1 MLIDTTSDQDHI
13 SRSATDEVS
22 DGKRSDS
29 HMFLRKEVRASCR
42 RGPEHKLYHAPRALA
57 DLPANEIMAFP
68 SPSQTTVTDLGRRI
82 QIEDVPYD
90 APVFNSILSLD
101 RDPSFLYTCTC
112 AVCKENDVSGFT
124 LVHCHTRLG
133 TETRVLDSNRTLHP
147 VSLIRSCAGHA
158 CLPDWTSGHAL

>member
-1 MLIDTTSDQDHI
+1 MKSAMGSEAILICFCGRKCEQ
-13 SRSATDEVS
+13 AV
-22 DGKRSDS
+22 GK
-29 HMFLRKEVRASCR
+29 
-42 RGPEHKLYHAPRALA
+42 GPSTKLYHAPRALA
-57 DLPANEIMAFP
+57 DLPANEIMAFS

-82 QIEDVPYD
+82 QIEVVPYD

-101 RDPSFLYTCTC
+101 RDPRFLYTCTC

-133 TETRVLDSNRTLHP
+133 TGTRVLDSNRTHHP